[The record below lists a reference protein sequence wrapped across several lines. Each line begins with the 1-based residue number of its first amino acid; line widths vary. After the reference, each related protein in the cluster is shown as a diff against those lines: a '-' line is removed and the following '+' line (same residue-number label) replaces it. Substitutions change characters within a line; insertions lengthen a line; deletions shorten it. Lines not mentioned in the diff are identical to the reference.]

1 MTMHAYPETL
11 LPDARSLLA
20 DAVDYA
26 VVDLGVSTDE
36 FLTFFAVS
44 DMARRIE
51 RGDRSVIQGI
61 SGIELAQRVLMDKT
75 DMGHFGAAGTRY
87 SRSVAYWVGWILA
100 TYQWSSNREFREIL
114 SALPGSTIEKMYGVY
129 HEAPEE
135 RFVAT
140 AEEILRGSFP
150 ETRLKRIRTAYGCTQ
165 ARLAEMSGV
174 GLRSIQMYE
183 QRQKNINRAEAESV
197 LRLARAL
204 GCEMEDLIER

>member
-1 MTMHAYPETL
+1 MHAYPETL

-26 VVDLGVSTDE
+26 VIDSGVPIDD
-36 FLTFFAVS
+36 FLAFFASS
-44 DMARRIE
+44 DLAKRIE

-61 SGIELAQRVLMDKT
+61 SGIELAQRVLSDKT
-75 DMGHFGAAGTRY
+75 GMSDFRVAEARY
-87 SRSVAYWVGWILA
+87 SRSVPYWVGWILA
-100 TYQWSSNREFREIL
+100 TYQWISNREFREIL

-135 RFVAT
+135 RFVAV
-140 AEEILRGSFP
+140 AEEILRERLP
-150 ETRLKRIRTAYGCTQ
+150 ETRLKRIRTAYGCSQ
-165 ARLAEMSGV
+165 SRLAEMSGV
-174 GLRSIQMYE
+174 GIRSIQMYE
-183 QRQKNINRAEAESV
+183 QRKKNINKAEAESV

>member
-1 MTMHAYPETL
+1 MHAYPETL

-26 VVDLGVSTDE
+26 VIDSGVPIDD
-36 FLTFFAVS
+36 FLAFFASS
-44 DMARRIE
+44 DLAKRIE

-61 SGIELAQRVLMDKT
+61 SGIELAQRVLSDKT
-75 DMGHFGAAGTRY
+75 GMSDFRVAEARY
-87 SRSVAYWVGWILA
+87 SRSVPYWVGWILA
-100 TYQWSSNREFREIL
+100 TYQWISNREFREIL

-135 RFVAT
+135 RFVAV
-140 AEEILRGSFP
+140 AEEILREHLP
-150 ETRLKRIRTAYGCTQ
+150 ETRLKRIRTAYGCSQ
-165 ARLAEMSGV
+165 SRLAEMSGV
-174 GLRSIQMYE
+174 GIRSIQMYE
-183 QRQKNINRAEAESV
+183 QRKKNINKAEAESV